1 MAYKHNLDVQVKVE
15 GILYQLVED
24 PSTPLINC
32 CNKCAFEHSFC
43 NVGNCLG
50 LQNLCSINDKYEQTY
65 FEEVIW

>member
-32 CNKCAFEHSFC
+32 CNKCAFGHSFC
-43 NVGNCLG
+43 DTDSDLG
-50 LQNLCSINDKYEQTY
+50 LMKLCTLNDKYEQTY